1 MQINIDAWVV
11 LLCLGFLGIVVFGI
25 IIFIGRRIARS
36 RRPSTISQMPTA
48 LSQGPSETGAVST
61 VGAPPEEMPAKSAT
75 PTPPPPPKK
84 GRGCLATCL
93 IILLLAVIALCLL
106 GAAGYYLYTTGA
118 INQRQVLNAIGQGT
132 GEINVVNAS
141 DDTLEVSL
149 THLDTESGEPESV
162 GSFTLEPEA
171 IDGFTS
177 IQPGRYQLQ
186 VTYQSGAPGSGVCTM
201 RIVSGDYYQLVAVN
215 GGVAIANERQPAQ
228 TGEDLVMATSSLC
241 QQ

>member
-11 LLCLGFLGIVVFGI
+11 LLCLGLLGLVALGI

-36 RRPSTISQMPTA
+36 RRPSTTSPMPTA
-48 LSQGPSETGAVST
+48 LGQSPSETGAVS
-61 VGAPPEEMPAKSAT
+61 APSLEPSVQAATSPAT
-75 PTPPPPPKK
+75 PPAKK

-93 IILLLAVIALCLL
+93 IILVLAVVALCLL

-118 INQRQVLNAIGQGT
+118 INQRQILNAIGQGT

-186 VTYQSGAPGSGVCTM
+186 ITYLSGAPGSGVCTM
-201 RIVSGDYYQLVAVN
+201 RIVSGDYYQLVAVS